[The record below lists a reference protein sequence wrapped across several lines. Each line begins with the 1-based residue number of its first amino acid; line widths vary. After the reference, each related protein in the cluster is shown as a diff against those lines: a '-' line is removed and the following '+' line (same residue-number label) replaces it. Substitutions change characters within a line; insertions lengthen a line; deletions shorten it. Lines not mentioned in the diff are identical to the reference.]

1 MAKRPEDHW
10 SCYQAA
16 RARRAKAEIAL
27 IEKRAAAEAA
37 EYEFEAASR
46 HETAMS
52 QAWRDS
58 LHPQEGE

>member
-10 SCYQAA
+10 SGYQAA

-27 IEKRAAAEAA
+27 IEKRAAAEVAEA
-37 EYEFEAASR
+37 EYEAAMR
-46 HETAMS
+46 HENEMS
-52 QAWRDS
+52 KSWRDS